1 MLATVRY
8 ARALILSSYHVLYL
22 HNTSI
27 NQTLTTRIPV
37 YNLLDKYRI
46 KLLKNPKLDT
56 RLRGMAL
63 AGHNLIWPR
72 SSLRTS
78 RKRAERS
85 LRSVTWPR
93 TRARVSLGR
102 LLSVQ
107 FFPSPLPPSL
117 PHPLPLPLSL
127 SPPRPFF
134 LRHARPPLVDQWSA
148 LQSGAATCTTWWI
161 PSREPDGEE
170 RASSGTVSI
179 FCHPGVFDDRF
190 DRPLSLCRF
199 IVSWPIRDNC
209 RGNGSSMDQDRFF
222 QLQPSCVSC
231 TRARVMDRVCAQ
243 VCFIMCEIF
252 LPPVIHG

>member
-107 FFPSPLPPSL
+107 FFPSPLPPSPITSPFVSL
-117 PHPLPLPLSL
+117 PPSPFL
-127 SPPRPFF
+127 SPARSSTTRRPVISIAVRCRY
-134 LRHARPPLVDQWSA
+134 LHNLMDSI
-148 LQSGAATCTTWWI
+148 SGAGWRGEGLLWNGFYFL
-161 PSREPDGEE
+161 PSRCV
-170 RASSGTVSI
+170 R
-179 FCHPGVFDDRF
+179 
-190 DRPLSLCRF
+190 RP
-199 IVSWPIRDNC
+199 I
-209 RGNGSSMDQDRFF
+209 
-222 QLQPSCVSC
+222 
-231 TRARVMDRVCAQ
+231 
-243 VCFIMCEIF
+243 
-252 LPPVIHG
+252 